1 MDPTQTDDVEVS
13 TKESIADDSALTEH
27 DKQLLK
33 AVVTSN
39 TELIVQM
46 KRNRIALSRLVM
58 QGMNR
63 MLELVLL
70 GVVGWGGLQLYSTLD
85 KDAQQDLA
93 TKALHQGIPI
103 LLAVGVGKT
112 HMDNRKDNVELDG
125 QLGEEDGNIQSLLE
139 GLIKGK
145 ES

>member
-1 MDPTQTDDVEVS
+1 MNAPML
-13 TKESIADDSALTEH
+13 DDSALTEH

-46 KRNRIALSRLVM
+46 KQNRIALSKLLMR
-58 QGMNR
+58 GMNR

-85 KDAQQDLA
+85 KDMQQDIA
-93 TKALHQGIPI
+93 SKALHQGIPV
-103 LLAVGVGKT
+103 LLAIGVGKT
-112 HMDNRKDNVELDG
+112 HLNNRKDNDELDG
-125 QLGEEDGNIQSLLE
+125 ELGEESGNIQSLIE
-139 GLIKGK
+139 GLVKAKG
-145 ES
+145 E

>member
-1 MDPTQTDDVEVS
+1 ML
-13 TKESIADDSALTEH
+13 DDSALTEH

-46 KRNRIALSRLVM
+46 KQNRIALSKLLMR
-58 QGMNR
+58 GMNR

-85 KDAQQDLA
+85 KDIQQDIA
-93 TKALHQGIPI
+93 SKALHQGIPV
-103 LLAVGVGKT
+103 LLAIGVGKT
-112 HMDNRKDNVELDG
+112 HLNNRKDNDELDG
-125 QLGEEDGNIQSLLE
+125 ELGEESGNIQSLIE
-139 GLIKGK
+139 GLVKAKG
-145 ES
+145 E